1 MAVGEYLEIAV
12 WMCSQ
17 DPNEVWVH
25 EGLSTQDAEE
35 AVAMLLRAVD
45 QLVHIV
51 KADHFLWLV
60 DIDPAALTPEV
71 AAICDGYINER
82 REGDAL
88 LQSPLKALDRTN
100 SLVTE
105 VVGKLPEHSFV
116 YRSDCAVTQSSGC
129 F

>member
-1 MAVGEYLEIAV
+1 MAVGEYLKVAV
-12 WMCSQ
+12 WMCFQ
-17 DPNEVWVH
+17 DSDEVRVH
-25 EGLSTQDAEE
+25 ERLATQDAEK
-35 AVAMLLRAVD
+35 AVAVLLRAVD

-88 LQSPLKALDRTN
+88 LQSLLKALDRTN

-105 VVGKLPEHSFV
+105 VVSKLPEHSFV
-116 YRSDCAVTQSSGC
+116 CRSDCAVTQSSGC